1 METFDHSVR
10 RNCSFYYF
18 HSFFITEVSYPEDVY
33 ISQEVPSDAATAVQ
47 PEAVVIPPA
56 VVPQVD
62 RTRKP
67 MNNQKPESPVI
78 EQQELPIKP
87 VRI

>member
-1 METFDHSVR
+1 
-10 RNCSFYYF
+10 
-18 HSFFITEVSYPEDVY
+18 VY
-33 ISQEVPSDAATAVQ
+33 IPQEVPSDAATAAQ
-47 PEAVVIPPA
+47 PEASVISPA

-67 MNNQKPESPVI
+67 INNQKPESPVI

-87 VRI
+87 VRLRFL